1 MSLHLVE
8 VVELGDACRWY
19 VKLRSMSTV
28 VDAVQGFY
36 LENATA
42 DLTFAASGQH
52 RVCGFGSV
60 SSCFG
65 STMMASV

>member
-52 RVCGFGSV
+52 LGLGQFRLVLGV
-60 SSCFG
+60 P
-65 STMMASV
+65 